1 MFIRAIRGKFLA
13 GFCYDSVTKIV
24 TLLRRPRR
32 NLKRLAAVCS
42 LLPILKF
49 LLCAGA
55 FHPSESASLHFLIFV
70 VSLRL
75 FHPDYFGFSG
85 AIRRGGLCLL
95 GLGLL
100 NLMRPILTAAELENP
115 ANAKP
120 EAPVEETIFINE
132 YRVDGARTLPRRA
145 VEEAVYPY
153 LGPGRTQEDVELA
166 RAALEQAYG
175 AQGFQTVVV
184 QIPPQLPAQVKR
196 GIIHLQVVERTV
208 GRLRVKGARYS
219 SPQKIKAMT
228 PSLAEGEVIDFKRV
242 PGDLIALNQLPDRTV
257 KPSLRSGVEPDTVD
271 VDLEVKETAPVHA
284 SVELN
289 NRHGPDTTAL
299 RVNASVSANNL
310 WQAGQGAGFSFQG
323 SPQKTSEVKVFSGYY
338 LARFEQADWLTLM
351 ATVTKQDSDVSTLGA
366 TAVAG
371 RGKTARVQANFS
383 LPAGKDFVH
392 SASVGLSYKDFD
404 QKIHIAGSDP
414 ANDSVAP
421 VTYYPL
427 EANYSATWLGT
438 NPETKKNS
446 PTEFNAGVTF
456 HLRGAGSDTAQFN
469 TSRYNA
475 DASFFYFKGDLSH
488 THELPGGVQLYGKIQ
503 GQLADQ
509 PLLSGEQ
516 ASGGGQ
522 GTVRG
527 YLEAEAVGDSA
538 FFGSLE
544 LRSPSLAGW
553 LDHRKDNKSDW
564 RIYVFSDAGWLRVI
578 DALSDQ
584 KNHYD
589 FFSYGVGSRWMLWE
603 HCSGSIDAG
612 VPLNKVGP
620 TKAKDTRVTFKAAFD
635 Y

>member
-145 VEEAVYPY
+145 VEEAVYSY

-166 RAALEQAYG
+166 RAALEQAYA
-175 AQGFQTVVV
+175 AQGFQTVAV
-184 QIPPQLPAQVKR
+184 QIPPQQPAQVKR

-219 SPQKIKAMT
+219 SPKQIKAMT

-242 PGDLIALNQLPDRTV
+242 PGDLVVLNQLPDRQVT
-257 KPSLRSGVEPDTVD
+257 PSLRAGVEPDTVD
-271 VDLEVKETAPVHA
+271 VDLDVKEKAPVHA
-284 SVELN
+284 GLQVD
-289 NRHGPDTTAL
+289 NRHGPNTTPL
-299 RVNASVSANNL
+299 RLTGSVSANNL
-310 WQAGQGAGFSFQG
+310 FQSGQGAGLTYQT

-338 LARFEQADWLTLM
+338 LARFRSVDWLTLM
-351 ATVTKQDSDVSTLGA
+351 LNGTKQDSDVSTLGSA
-366 TAVAG
+366 AVAG
-371 RGKTARVQANFS
+371 RGTTVGFRAMFALPGEKEFS
-383 LPAGKDFVH
+383 Q
-392 SASVGLSYKDFD
+392 SASAGLDYKHFD
-404 QKIHIAGSDP
+404 QSINLAPTSTSP
-414 ANDSVAP
+414 ASTIVTPITYFP
-421 VTYYPL
+421 VS
-427 EANYSATWLGT
+427 ANYGATWQGKRAT
-438 NPETKKNS
+438 
-446 PTEFNAGVTF
+446 TEFTGSVTF
-456 HLRGAGSDTAQFN
+456 HLRGVGSNTAQFN
-469 TSRYNA
+469 NSRYNA
-475 DASFFYFKGDLSH
+475 DGSFLYFHGDLAH
-488 THELPGGVQLYGKIQ
+488 TRELPAGMQLYGKIQ

-516 ASGGGQ
+516 FAGGGL
-522 GTVRG
+522 GTARG
-527 YLEAEAVGDSA
+527 YLEGEQVGDSGV
-538 FFGSLE
+538 FGTVE
-544 LRSPSLAGW
+544 LRSPPLAW
-553 LDHRKDNKSDW
+553 LLDHRKDNKSDW
-564 RIYVFSDAGWLRVI
+564 RIYAFYDAGWLKAI
-578 DALSDQ
+578 DALAGQ
-584 KNHYD
+584 KNHFD
-589 FFSYGVGSRWMLWE
+589 FFSYGAGSRWMLWE
-603 HCSGSIDAG
+603 HCSGSIDAS